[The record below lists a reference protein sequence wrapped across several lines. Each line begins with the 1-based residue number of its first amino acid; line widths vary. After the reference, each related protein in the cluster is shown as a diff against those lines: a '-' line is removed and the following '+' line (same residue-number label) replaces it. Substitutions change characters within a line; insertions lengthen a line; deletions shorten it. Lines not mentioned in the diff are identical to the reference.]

1 MNFVGSIGS
10 VMKGPGLEEALE
22 TVYGP
27 NAVTHTQDH
36 MMSGKAISRALAI
49 VLRGHFLV
57 KGRLVNKLMSELLL
71 PCKLKSNLICSKSL
85 PQIKRQQTMV
95 AI

>member
-1 MNFVGSIGS
+1 MQS
-10 VMKGPGLEEALE
+10 
-22 TVYGP
+22 
-27 NAVTHTQDH
+27 HTQDQ
-36 MMSGKAISRALAI
+36 MMSGKAISRALA
-49 VLRGHFLV
+49 LRGHFLV